1 MCFQVVIFYYK
12 VSQEL
17 QTGHTECLVSTEKA
31 DVLTVLTCPSVVR
44 SVVMSVMSVYIS
56 V

>member
-17 QTGHTECLVSTEKA
+17 QTGHIDLSVLLVQRR
-31 DVLTVLTCPSVVR
+31 LMC
-44 SVVMSVMSVYIS
+44 
-56 V
+56 